1 MPTNEEYNLLKAE
14 NERLLRDK
22 NILGMEIEI
31 EILLHIVKD
40 LSQNQRDIAF
50 NDFISSMD
58 EHKQNHYKNVYDKIR
73 FVSR

>member
-31 EILLHIVKD
+31 LLHMVKD
-40 LSQNQRDIAF
+40 LSPNQRDIAF
-50 NDFISSMD
+50 NVFISSM
-58 EHKQNHYKNVYDKIR
+58 EEYKRNHYKNVYNKIR
-73 FVSR
+73 FISK

>member
-31 EILLHIVKD
+31 LLHMVKN
-40 LSQNQRDIAF
+40 LSPNQRDIAF
-50 NDFISSMD
+50 NDFISSM
-58 EHKQNHYKNVYDKIR
+58 EEYKRNHYKNVYNKIR
-73 FVSR
+73 FISK

>member
-22 NILGMEIEI
+22 NMLGMEI
-31 EILLHIVKD
+31 EILLHIIKD
-40 LSQNQRDIAF
+40 LSQNQRDVAF

-58 EHKQNHYKNVYDKIR
+58 EYNQNHYKNVYQKIK
-73 FVSR
+73 FVNR

>member
-22 NILGMEIEI
+22 NMLGMEI

>member
-22 NILGMEIEI
+22 NILGMEIEV
-31 EILLHIVKD
+31 LLHIVKD

-58 EHKQNHYKNVYDKIR
+58 EHKQNH
-73 FVSR
+73 

>member
-1 MPTNEEYNLLKAE
+1 
-14 NERLLRDK
+14 
-22 NILGMEIEI
+22 MEIEI